1 MSNNMDVL
9 VVEFAKKFPKC
20 VDHYENGIP
29 ILNEFGS
36 LGFALALLE
45 SFRCVFAIL
54 AKKED

>member
-1 MSNNMDVL
+1 MLNNYDVL
-9 VVEFAKKFPKC
+9 AVEFAKKFPKC

-29 ILNEFGS
+29 IFNEFGS

>member
-1 MSNNMDVL
+1 MSNSMDVL

-20 VDHYENGIP
+20 VAHYENGIP
-29 ILNEFGS
+29 ILNESGS

-54 AKKED
+54 AKKEA

>member
-1 MSNNMDVL
+1 MDKFVIA
-9 VVEFAKKFPKC
+9 FAKKFPEC

-36 LGFALALLE
+36 LGLSLALME